1 MKAIFITYN
10 QAYYS
15 EIVEAIE
22 EAGVRGYTQW
32 PGIRGRGSVDGE
44 PHEGSHAWPTH
55 NDAVLTFVPD
65 DKVAP
70 ILAMMKEKDEAAPAL
85 GLRCFVWNIEQRY

>member
-1 MKAIFITYN
+1 MKAIFICYN

-15 EIVEAIE
+15 EIVETIE
-22 EAGVRGYTQW
+22 ALGVRGYTQW
-32 PGIRGRGSVDGE
+32 PGIRGRGSVNGE

-55 NDAVLTFVPD
+55 NDAVLTFVED

-70 ILAMMKEKDEAAPAL
+70 ILAAMRKKDLQAPAL
-85 GLRCFVWNIEQRY
+85 GLRCFVWNIEQMY